1 MKLGDQVTGEID
13 MKMEELV
20 KAVIEGNAPFVSR
33 LVVQGL
39 DEGLEAA
46 TILSEGLTPG
56 MSTVGEL
63 FHQGKYFL
71 PEMLYSAKAM
81 TGGLEHLEPILSTSG
96 SNSLATVVIG
106 TVKGDL
112 HDIGKNIVSMI
123 MKGAG
128 FNVVDL
134 GVDVP
139 TERFVEVIYEKNAD
153 ILALSALLTTTMPS
167 MQETIGVVAKS
178 GIKDRVKVLVGGAPI
193 TSKFADEIGADG
205 YAEDAPKAVT
215 KAKELL
221 KLS

>member
-1 MKLGDQVTGEID
+1 
-13 MKMEELV
+13 MKMEDLV
-20 KAVIEGNAPFVSR
+20 KAVIEGNASVVSR

-63 FHQGKYFL
+63 FQKGEYFL
-71 PEMLYSAKAM
+71 PEMLFSAKAM
-81 TGGLEHLEPILSTSG
+81 TGGLKHLESIFSKSD
-96 SNSLATVVIG
+96 SISLATVVIG

-112 HDIGKNIVSMI
+112 HDIGKNIVGMI

-134 GVDVP
+134 GIDVP
-139 TERFVEVIYEKNAD
+139 AERFVEVVSEKNAD
-153 ILALSALLTTTMPS
+153 ILALSALLSTTMPS
-167 MQETIGVVAKS
+167 MRDTIGVVAKS
-178 GIKDRVKVLVGGAPI
+178 GIRDRVKILVGGAPV
-193 TSKFADEIGADG
+193 TSADG
-205 YAEDAPKAVT
+205 YAEDAPGAVT

-221 KLS
+221 ELP

>member
-1 MKLGDQVTGEID
+1 

-20 KAVIEGNAPFVSR
+20 KAVIEGNAPVVSR

-39 DEGLEAA
+39 DQGLEAA

-63 FHQGKYFL
+63 FQKGEYFL
-71 PEMLYSAKAM
+71 PEMLFSAKAM
-81 TGGLEHLEPILSTSG
+81 AGGLEHLEAIFSTSD

-112 HDIGKNIVSMI
+112 HDIGKNIVGMI

-139 TERFVEVIYEKNAD
+139 AERFVEVVSEKNAD
-153 ILALSALLTTTMPS
+153 ILALSALLSTTMPS
-167 MQETIGVVAKS
+167 MRDTIGVVAKS
-178 GIKDRVKVLVGGAPI
+178 GIRDRVKILVGGAPV
-193 TSKFADEIGADG
+193 TSKFAGEIGADG
-205 YAEDAPKAVT
+205 YAEDAPGAVT
-215 KAKELL
+215 KAKKLLEL
-221 KLS
+221 S

>member
-1 MKLGDQVTGEID
+1 
-13 MKMEELV
+13 MKMEDLV
-20 KAVIEGNAPFVSR
+20 KAVIEGNAPVVSR

-39 DEGLEAA
+39 DQGLEAA

-63 FHQGKYFL
+63 FQKGEYFL

-81 TGGLEHLEPILSTSG
+81 AGGLKHLESIFSKSE

-112 HDIGKNIVSMI
+112 HDIGKNIVGMI

-134 GVDVP
+134 GIDVP
-139 TERFVEVIYEKNAD
+139 AERFVEVVSEKSAD
-153 ILALSALLTTTMPS
+153 ILALSALLSTTMPS
-167 MQETIGVVAKS
+167 MRDTIGVVAKS
-178 GIKDRVKVLVGGAPI
+178 GIRDRVKILVGGAPV
-193 TSKFADEIGADG
+193 TSKFAREIGADG
-205 YAEDAPKAVT
+205 YAEDAPGAVT
-215 KAKELL
+215 KAKKLLEL
-221 KLS
+221 S

>member
-1 MKLGDQVTGEID
+1 
-13 MKMEELV
+13 MKMEDLV
-20 KAVIEGNAPFVSR
+20 KAVIKGNAPAVSR

-56 MSTVGEL
+56 MSIVGDL
-63 FHQGKYFL
+63 FHRGEYFL

-81 TGGLEHLEPILSTSG
+81 TGGLEHLESILSTSG
-96 SNSLATVVIG
+96 SNALATIVIG

-112 HDIGKNIVSMI
+112 HDIGKNIVAMI

-128 FNVVDL
+128 FNVIDL

-139 TERFVEVIYEKNAD
+139 AERFVEVISEKKAD
-153 ILALSALLTTTMPS
+153 ILALSALLSTTMPA
-167 MQETIGVVAKS
+167 MENTVKAIVES
-178 GIKDRVKVLVGGAPI
+178 GIKDQVNILVGGAPV
-193 TSKFADEIGADG
+193 TFQFSVDIGADG
-205 YAEDAPKAVT
+205 YAEDAPGAVN

>member
-1 MKLGDQVTGEID
+1 
-13 MKMEELV
+13 MKMEDLV
-20 KAVIEGNAPFVSR
+20 KAVIEGNASVVSR

-63 FHQGKYFL
+63 FQKGEYFL
-71 PEMLYSAKAM
+71 PEMLFSAKAM
-81 TGGLEHLEPILSTSG
+81 TGGLKHLESIFSKSD
-96 SNSLATVVIG
+96 SISLATVVIG

-112 HDIGKNIVSMI
+112 HDIGKNIVGMI

-134 GVDVP
+134 GIDVP
-139 TERFVEVIYEKNAD
+139 AERFVEVVSEKNAD
-153 ILALSALLTTTMPS
+153 ILALSALLSTTMPS
-167 MQETIGVVAKS
+167 MRDTIGVVAKS
-178 GIKDRVKVLVGGAPI
+178 GIRDRVKILVGGAPV

-205 YAEDAPKAVT
+205 YAEDAPGAVT

-221 KLS
+221 ELP

>member
-1 MKLGDQVTGEID
+1 

-20 KAVIEGNAPFVSR
+20 KAVIEGNASVVSR

-39 DEGLEAA
+39 DEGLEAT

-81 TGGLEHLEPILSTSG
+81 AGGLEHLGPILSTSG
-96 SNSLATVVIG
+96 SNSLGTVVIG

-112 HDIGKNIVSMI
+112 HDIGKNIVGMI

-139 TERFVEVIYEKNAD
+139 AERFVEVISEKRAD
-153 ILALSALLTTTMPS
+153 ILALSALLSTTMPS
-167 MQETIGVVAKS
+167 MQDTIGIVAKS
-178 GIKDRVKVLVGGAPI
+178 GIKDRVKILVGGAPI

-205 YAEDAPKAVT
+205 YAEDAPEAVT

-221 KLS
+221 K

>member
-1 MKLGDQVTGEID
+1 
-13 MKMEELV
+13 
-20 KAVIEGNAPFVSR
+20 
-33 LVVQGL
+33 
-39 DEGLEAA
+39 
-46 TILSEGLTPG
+46 
-56 MSTVGEL
+56 
-63 FHQGKYFL
+63 
-71 PEMLYSAKAM
+71 
-81 TGGLEHLEPILSTSG
+81 
-96 SNSLATVVIG
+96 
-106 TVKGDL
+106 
-112 HDIGKNIVSMI
+112 MI

-139 TERFVEVIYEKNAD
+139 TERFVEVIYEKNAA

-178 GIKDRVKVLVGGAPI
+178 GIKDRVKVLIGGAPI

>member
-1 MKLGDQVTGEID
+1 
-13 MKMEELV
+13 MEMEDLV
-20 KAVIEGNAPFVSR
+20 KAVINGNAPLVSR

-39 DEGLEAA
+39 DEGLEAT

-56 MSTVGEL
+56 MSTVGDL
-63 FHQGKYFL
+63 FHRGEYFL

-81 TGGLEHLEPILSTSG
+81 TGGLEHLESILSKSD

-112 HDIGKNIVSMI
+112 HDIGKNIVAMI

-139 TERFVEVIYEKNAD
+139 AERFVEVIFEKNAD
-153 ILALSALLTTTMPS
+153 ILALSALLSTTMPS
-167 MQETIGVVAKS
+167 MHDTIGVVAKS
-178 GIKDRVKVLVGGAPI
+178 GIKERVKILVGGAPV
-193 TSKFADEIGADG
+193 TSKFAEEGGADG
-205 YAEDAPKAVT
+205 YAKDAPEAVT

>member
-1 MKLGDQVTGEID
+1 
-13 MKMEELV
+13 MKMEDLV
-20 KAVIEGNAPFVSR
+20 KAVIKGNAPAVSR

-39 DEGLEAA
+39 DEGLEAT

-56 MSTVGEL
+56 MSIVGDL
-63 FHQGKYFL
+63 FHRGEYFL

-81 TGGLEHLEPILSTSG
+81 TGGLEYLEPILSTSG
-96 SNSLATVVIG
+96 SNALATIVIG

-112 HDIGKNIVSMI
+112 HDIGKNIVAMI

-128 FNVVDL
+128 FNVIDL

-139 TERFVEVIYEKNAD
+139 AERFVEVIFEKKAD
-153 ILALSALLTTTMPS
+153 ILALSALLSTTMPA
-167 MQETIGVVAKS
+167 MENTVKAIVES
-178 GIKDRVKVLVGGAPI
+178 GIKDQVNILVGGAPV
-193 TSKFADEIGADG
+193 TFQFSVDIGADG
-205 YAEDAPKAVT
+205 YAEDAPGAVN

>member
-1 MKLGDQVTGEID
+1 MN
-13 MKMEELV
+13 MEDLV
-20 KAVIEGNAPFVSR
+20 KAVIEGNAPVVSR

-63 FHQGKYFL
+63 FQNGEYFL
-71 PEMLYSAKAM
+71 PEMLFSAKAM
-81 TGGLEHLEPILSTSG
+81 AGGLEHLEAIFSTSD

-112 HDIGKNIVSMI
+112 HDIGKNIVGMI

-134 GVDVP
+134 GIDVP
-139 TERFVEVIYEKNAD
+139 AERFVEAVSEKSAD
-153 ILALSALLTTTMPS
+153 ILALSALLSTTMPS
-167 MQETIGVVAKS
+167 MRDTIGIVAKS
-178 GIKDRVKVLVGGAPI
+178 GIRDRVKILVGGAPI

-205 YAEDAPKAVT
+205 YAEDAPGAVT
-215 KAKELL
+215 KAKGLL

>member
-1 MKLGDQVTGEID
+1 

-20 KAVIEGNAPFVSR
+20 KAVIEGNAPVVSR

-63 FHQGKYFL
+63 FQKGEYFL
-71 PEMLYSAKAM
+71 PEMLFSAKAM
-81 TGGLEHLEPILSTSG
+81 AGGLKHLESIFSKSD

-112 HDIGKNIVSMI
+112 HDIGKNIVGMI

-134 GVDVP
+134 GIDVP
-139 TERFVEVIYEKNAD
+139 AERFVEVVSEKSAD
-153 ILALSALLTTTMPS
+153 ILALSALLSTTMPS
-167 MQETIGVVAKS
+167 MRDTIGVVAKS
-178 GIKDRVKVLVGGAPI
+178 GIRDRVKILVGGAPV
-193 TSKFADEIGADG
+193 TSKFANEIGADG
-205 YAEDAPKAVT
+205 YAKDAPGAVT
-215 KAKELL
+215 KAKKLLEL
-221 KLS
+221 S

>member
-1 MKLGDQVTGEID
+1 
-13 MKMEELV
+13 MKMEDLV
-20 KAVIEGNAPFVSR
+20 KAVIEGNASVVSR

-56 MSTVGEL
+56 MATVGEL
-63 FHQGKYFL
+63 FQKGEYFL
-71 PEMLYSAKAM
+71 PEMLFSAKAM
-81 TGGLEHLEPILSTSG
+81 AGGLKHLEAIFSAND

-112 HDIGKNIVSMI
+112 HDIGKNIVGMI

-134 GVDVP
+134 GIDVP
-139 TERFVEVIYEKNAD
+139 AERFVEVASEKNAD
-153 ILALSALLTTTMPS
+153 ILALSALLSTTMPS
-167 MQETIGVVAKS
+167 MRDTIGVITKS
-178 GIKDRVKVLVGGAPI
+178 DIRDRVKILVGGAPV

-205 YAEDAPKAVT
+205 YAEDAPGAVT
-215 KAKELL
+215 KAKKLLEL
-221 KLS
+221 S

>member
-1 MKLGDQVTGEID
+1 MQ
-13 MKMEELV
+13 MEDLV
-20 KAVIEGNAPFVSR
+20 KAVIEGNAPVVSR

-46 TILSEGLTPG
+46 IILSEGLTPG

-63 FHQGKYFL
+63 FQKGEYFL
-71 PEMLYSAKAM
+71 PEMLFSAKAM
-81 TGGLEHLEPILSTSG
+81 AGGLKHLESIFSKSD

-112 HDIGKNIVSMI
+112 HDIGKNIVGMI

-134 GVDVP
+134 GIDVP
-139 TERFVEVIYEKNAD
+139 AERFVEVVSEKSAD
-153 ILALSALLTTTMPS
+153 ILALSALLSTTMPS
-167 MQETIGVVAKS
+167 MRDTIGVVAKS
-178 GIKDRVKVLVGGAPI
+178 GIKDRVKILVGGAPI

-205 YAEDAPKAVT
+205 YAEDAPGAVT
-215 KAKELL
+215 KAKKLLEL
-221 KLS
+221 S

>member
-1 MKLGDQVTGEID
+1 
-13 MKMEELV
+13 MKMEEIA
-20 KAVIEGNAPFVSR
+20 KAVIEGNAPDVSR

-39 DEGLEAA
+39 DEGLEAT

-56 MSTVGEL
+56 MSMVGEL

-81 TGGLEHLEPILSTSG
+81 ASGLEHLNPILSTSG
-96 SNSLATVVIG
+96 SNFLGTVVIG

-112 HDIGKNIVSMI
+112 HDIGKNIVGMI

-139 TERFVEVIYEKNAD
+139 AERFVEVISEKRAD
-153 ILALSALLTTTMPS
+153 ILALSALLSTTMPS
-167 MQETIGVVAKS
+167 MQDTIGIVAKS
-178 GIKDRVKVLVGGAPI
+178 GIKDRVKILVGGAPI

-205 YAEDAPKAVT
+205 YAEDAPEAVT